1 VLNIISP
8 HHPLSSHL
16 YSTSNTRQIHF
27 LITLRQFFSSH
38 LQDDCALQRSNTKTH
53 RLCDFAHHRTAI

>member
-1 VLNIISP
+1 MANGGDDGCED
-8 HHPLSSHL
+8 
-16 YSTSNTRQIHF
+16 NTRQLHF

-38 LQDDCALQRSNTKTH
+38 LQDDCALQRIEHESTH